1 MGGIFANKFRNVK
14 NIWAAQPDDEYDE
27 FEEFED
33 AEQEYDDSEIDAD
46 LSRINRR
53 SRREY
58 ADNVVSIN
66 TTARLQVVIKK
77 PTQFDEVS
85 DIAEHLKAK
94 NTVLLNLENAQKDT
108 ARRILDFLSGA
119 AYISEG
125 AIDRVAANTFIITPI
140 TVDLL
145 GTDVLGELENNGL
158 FF

>member
-1 MGGIFANKFRNVK
+1 MGGLLAKKFKNVK
-14 NIWAAQPDDEYDE
+14 SIWGAQPEEDY
-27 FEEFED
+27 EEFED
-33 AEQEYDDSEIDAD
+33 YNETDEEYENEEVGAD
-46 LSRINRR
+46 LSPFSRR
-53 SRREY
+53 ARREY

-66 TTARLQVVIKK
+66 TTARLQVVIKR
-77 PTQFDEVS
+77 PTHFDEVS

-94 NTVLLNLENAQKDT
+94 NTVVLNLENAPKDT

-125 AIDRVAANTFIITPI
+125 AIDRIAANTFIITPI

-145 GTDVLGELENNGL
+145 GTDVIGELENNGL